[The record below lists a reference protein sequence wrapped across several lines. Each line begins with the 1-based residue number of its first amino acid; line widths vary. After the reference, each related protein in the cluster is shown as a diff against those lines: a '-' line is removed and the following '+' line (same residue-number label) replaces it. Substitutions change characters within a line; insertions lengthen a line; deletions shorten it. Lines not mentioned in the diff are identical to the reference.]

1 MLGKGED
8 MQIDRLFEI
17 MYLLLERQTV
27 SARELA
33 ERLEIST
40 RTVYRDVERLG
51 QAGMPVYATRGKGG
65 GISLLPDFVLNK
77 AALSREEKQHI
88 AASVRAF
95 ASLQPGGDRRM
106 PSKLAA
112 MLDDSATDWIE
123 VDFSSW
129 SNPEEEKTRFETL
142 RQAILERRAVSFLY
156 DSARGERQQRTV
168 EPLKL
173 GFKSQAWYLFGY
185 CRMRKADRFFKLS
198 RMHQLTLLM
207 ETFQRAA
214 PAQIFPQGNAFQEEY
229 FRLRLRLAPELSFR
243 AYEEFPNVVELP
255 DGSLLVESNAPRGIW
270 LFGYLASFGAGCEVL
285 GPEEVRAEYAA
296 EIREI
301 SRLYSEYDK

>member
-1 MLGKGED
+1 
-8 MQIDRLFEI
+8 MQVDRLFEI
-17 MYLLLERQTV
+17 MYLLLERQTI

-40 RTVYRDVERLG
+40 RTVYRDVEKLS

-65 GISLLPDFVLNK
+65 GISVLPDFVLNR

-95 ASLQPGGDRRM
+95 ASLQPGGDKRM
-106 PSKLAA
+106 PAKLAA
-112 MLDDSATDWIE
+112 MLDDGAADWIE

-129 SNPEEEKTRFETL
+129 SNPAAEKERFETL
-142 RQAILERRAVSFLY
+142 RQAILEKHTVQFFYAN
-156 DSARGERQQRTV
+156 AKGERKLRTV

-185 CRMRKADRFFKLS
+185 CRMRQAERFFKLS
-198 RMHQLTLLM
+198 RMHQLVPLE
-207 ETFQRAA
+207 ETFQRAV
-214 PAQIFPQGNAFQEEY
+214 PAQIFPEDNAFQEEY
-229 FRLRLRLAPELSFR
+229 IRLRLRLAPGLSYR
-243 AYEEFPNVVELP
+243 AYEEFPVVEEQV
-255 DGSLLVESNAPRGIW
+255 DGSLLVECNYPKGVW
-270 LFGYLASFGAGCEVL
+270 LFGYLASFGASCEVL
-285 GPEEVRAEYAA
+285 APEEIRAAYVA

-301 SRLYSEYDK
+301 SQKYFEYDK